1 MKVLYIHTREYEW
14 QSKNEP
20 AGVVLSIKKFL
31 GPISYN
37 YIKPIMASTHHHDFS
52 IGGKMG
58 DSAGARTGEKSS
70 GSKNGPQILQIY
82 YLAPSYM

>member
-1 MKVLYIHTREYEW
+1 
-14 QSKNEP
+14 
-20 AGVVLSIKKFL
+20 
-31 GPISYN
+31 
-37 YIKPIMASTHHHDFS
+37 MASTHDHDFS

-82 YLAPSYM
+82 YLAPSYMYGEKLLAKPVWNRLFVHLGNATTKELISCT